1 MFYTIYMFYMAKRNI
16 LQLAHRCLKIFNDV
30 VGAGGVAL

>member
-16 LQLAHRCLKIFNDV
+16 LHLAHRCLKIFIEV